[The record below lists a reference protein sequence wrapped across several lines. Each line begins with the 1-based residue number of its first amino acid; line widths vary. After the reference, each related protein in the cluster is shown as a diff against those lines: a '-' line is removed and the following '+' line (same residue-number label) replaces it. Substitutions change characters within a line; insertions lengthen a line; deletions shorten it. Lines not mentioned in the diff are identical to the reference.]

1 MSVIY
6 VLLAISITVAII
18 FFIAFVISV
27 KSGQYDDAYTPS
39 VRMLF
44 DDEIKTESNTET
56 SIDNQYIKT
65 NDTNQ

>member
-6 VLLAISITVAII
+6 VLLAISISVAIL

-27 KSGQYDDAYTPS
+27 RQGQYDDAYTPS

-44 DDEIKTESNTET
+44 EDELVDEPSENNCQNTSETE
-56 SIDNQYIKT
+56 
-65 NDTNQ
+65 